1 MGFGGD
7 LHSFD
12 LFDLLGWLQ
21 GRKRA
26 GVLQMTRRSTKKRL
40 AFRDGQVQWSSS
52 NDPRE
57 TIGQALVRD
66 GLIQEEA
73 LFRALLKQE
82 APDEKRRLGEILIGD
97 GLLSEPQLM
106 KTLLGNA
113 HAHLYDLFLWADG
126 RFDFDDERP
135 PRPEPSDLKI
145 DLRPVLEEG
154 RRRREQWQKL
164 RGRFGSNE
172 VTFKLIADP
181 VGVTDPVLRQ
191 LVDLA
196 AWGKTLAGIS
206 LESRRSEYDTT
217 LLVAELC
224 DKAVLQIDRVESG
237 APETDPVGIIGTL
250 LAGASMRL
258 KEGRFDA
265 ANEAYERVLSLD
277 GVNQEA
283 KKGLLAVVEARKR
296 AKAAQKIPLEKIPS
310 LRLTAVALAQLHFDP
325 QEGFVLSRINGQWDV
340 QSILKLCPMPE
351 DDTLIIFAR
360 LLDRHVI
367 ELR

>member
-1 MGFGGD
+1 MSFAGD
-7 LHSFD
+7 LHTFD
-12 LFDLLGWLQ
+12 LFDLLGWLM

-26 GVLQMTRRSTKKRL
+26 GVLQMTRRSTKKRV

-66 GLIQEEA
+66 GLIDEQA
-73 LFRALLKQE
+73 LFTALLKQE
-82 APDEKRRLGEILIGD
+82 APEEKRRLGEILIAD

-106 KTLLGNA
+106 KTLRDNA
-113 HAHLYDLFLWADG
+113 EALLYDLFLWGDG
-126 RFDFDDERP
+126 RFEFDDERP
-135 PRPEPSDLKI
+135 PKPESTDLRI
-145 DLRPVLEEG
+145 ELRPVLDEG
-154 RRRREQWQKL
+154 RHRRERWREL
-164 RGRFGSNE
+164 RSHFGSNE

-181 VGVTDPVLRQ
+181 VAVTDPLLRQ
-191 LVDLA
+191 IVDLA

-217 LLVAELC
+217 LLVAQLC
-224 DKAVLQIDRVESG
+224 EQKVLQVDRVEAG
-237 APETDPVGIIGTL
+237 APETDPVGIIETL
-250 LAGASMRL
+250 LAGGAMRL

-265 ANEAYERVLSLD
+265 ATEAFERVLMLD
-277 GVNQEA
+277 GVNQRA
-283 KKGLLAVVEARKR
+283 KKGLIAVTEARQK
-296 AKAAQKIPLEKIPS
+296 AKAAQRVPLDKIPG
-310 LRLTAVALAQLHFDP
+310 LRLTAVALAQQHFDP

-360 LLDRHVI
+360 LLERGVI
-367 ELR
+367 DLR